1 MIPREIFTT
10 YELVADEMIDVFGT
24 DCLIKY
30 PSNPV
35 ATASNVPAF
44 KTSKSLR
51 PFDNNPD
58 QTFIHDEEEIKA
70 SASSETIR
78 MRVYW
83 TPKDFVKVGGLLY
96 PDVKIQTI
104 GYYSD
109 IVKIRQCVEIC
120 PDVDKGFSFI
130 PAGDPVPWGLRK
142 SRYFVAFWKSK

>member
-1 MIPREIFTT
+1 MIPSQIFTI
-10 YELVADEMIDVFGT
+10 YETAADEMISVFGT

-30 PSNPV
+30 PSDPV
-35 ATASNVPAF
+35 ATATNVPEF

-58 QTFIHDEEEIKA
+58 QTFIHDDEEIKG
-70 SASSETIR
+70 SESSEVIR

-83 TPKDFVKVGGLLY
+83 TPKDFVKVGGVLY

-109 IVKIRQCVEIC
+109 ITKLKRCVEIW
-120 PDVDKGFSFI
+120 PDVDKGFCFV
-130 PAGDPVPWGLRK
+130 PAGDPIPWGLRK
-142 SRYFVAFWKSK
+142 SRYCVAFWKLK